1 MRKFSIK
8 RPFGVE
14 LEVSNLGRPP
24 GTEIDFQISFDY
36 VRDIVKT
43 NTPRKV
49 IAMNEWSQSVN
60 NNYWHVKYD
69 ATCGELGKGTG
80 HPRGW
85 EVASFK
91 ASGYDD
97 LLHIA
102 NMANILHTMGV
113 RVNDHCGLHV
123 HVDISDFTICQ
134 AAVLVARWIK
144 AEYWMKQA
152 VPKNR
157 RRNKYCK
164 FLTSKKK
171 YDSSYQYTPEEFWYK
186 IRPTNFCPHENAQK
200 KVTLNMVNYA
210 EFKAAGVYSTGRPT
224 VELRLP
230 EGTLNGQDIINWVV
244 LFLYFVE
251 SS

>member
-1 MRKFSIK
+1 
-8 RPFGVE
+8 
-14 LEVSNLGRPP
+14 
-24 GTEIDFQISFDY
+24 
-36 VRDIVKT
+36 
-43 NTPRKV
+43 
-49 IAMNEWSQSVN
+49 
-60 NNYWHVKYD
+60 
-69 ATCGELGKGTG
+69 
-80 HPRGW
+80 
-85 EVASFK
+85 
-91 ASGYDD
+91 
-97 LLHIA
+97 
-102 NMANILHTMGV
+102 MANILHTMGV

-251 SS
+251 SSKKAAMPANMQQEIELKKALGFLGLNGTEPLQKSTQNWFLDRIIKFGQTTFVKKVIKYIDIEKEEKLDF